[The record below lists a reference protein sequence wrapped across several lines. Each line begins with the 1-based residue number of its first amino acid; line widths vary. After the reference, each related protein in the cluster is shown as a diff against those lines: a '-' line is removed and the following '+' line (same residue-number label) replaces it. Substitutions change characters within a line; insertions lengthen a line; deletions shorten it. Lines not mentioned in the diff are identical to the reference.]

1 MCIFTA
7 ASLICMFELTL
18 YRITQIEAGFEY
30 GLDIVMIDHYPF
42 MKDEML

>member
-1 MCIFTA
+1 
-7 ASLICMFELTL
+7 MFELTL